1 MSNAQIIIILAAV
14 VGIGAF
20 GFLRSDKNE
29 YAERE
34 VALDSVEVKNAELIF
49 KQLAKST
56 NYLSQCISPKA
67 SPVSQKMLL
76 RSAVA
81 LKDSGKVTLAGA
93 YWSGAYLKVQ
103 IKAAT
108 ETDPNAE
115 HWFMLESESKGGLKL
130 LGIQ

>member
-1 MSNAQIIIILAAV
+1 MSSAQIIIILVAV
-14 VGIGAF
+14 VGVGAF
-20 GFLRSDKNE
+20 GYMRSDKNE

-34 VALDSVEVKNAELIF
+34 AALDSVEAKNAEKIF

-67 SPVSQKMLL
+67 SPVGQQMLL

-103 IKAAT
+103 VKAAT

-115 HWFMLESESKGGLKL
+115 HWFTLESEPKGGLKL
-130 LGIQ
+130 LGVQ